1 LGFSHPLSSSFS
13 VTFIYQYQTKVLI
26 IVKQFILALCGL
38 PASGKSTLA
47 DAIKAALDDD
57 VVIVRTDEWRD
68 DAYYTDWKPEK
79 EKPVRQ
85 KALARV
91 RKLVADGVSVIHDD
105 TNYYTSMRHE
115 LFKIA
120 LEKKCGFAIIHV
132 ATPIIAALEWNKKR
146 ENSRV
151 PDSVIHDIFERF
163 DNPGRT
169 YLWDTED
176 LEVSLEIQDI
186 DDILPEILDIL
197 ENLEPPKAPKP
208 RQVTETEFARI
219 DAATRLT
226 VSEFLQEYPAYR
238 GNKEVSI
245 IRRGFLKKAS
255 EQNIPLKDAHDL
267 LWIEL
272 SSLL

>member
-1 LGFSHPLSSSFS
+1 MN
-13 VTFIYQYQTKVLI
+13 
-26 IVKQFILALCGL
+26 QFILALCGL

-47 DAIKAALDDD
+47 DAIKAALDHE
-57 VVIVRTDEWRD
+57 VEIVRTDEWRD

-79 EKPVRQ
+79 ERPVRQ

-91 RKLVADGVSVIHDD
+91 RELVAGGASVIHDD

-120 LEKKCGFAIIHV
+120 IEYSCGFAIVHV
-132 ATPIIAALEWNKKR
+132 ATPITVALEWNKAR
-146 ENSRV
+146 ENSMV

-163 DNPGRT
+163 DTPGST

-176 LEVSLEIQDI
+176 IEVSLEIQNI
-186 DDILPEILDIL
+186 DDILPEILKIL
-197 ENLEPPKAPKP
+197 ENIKPVKTPEP
-208 RQVTETEFARI
+208 RQVTETEFTRL
-219 DAATRLT
+219 DTATRLT
-226 VSEFLQEYPAYR
+226 VSLFLQEYPEYR

-255 EQNIPLKDAHDL
+255 ERNIPPKDVHDL

-272 SSLL
+272 SHLL

>member
-1 LGFSHPLSSSFS
+1 MN
-13 VTFIYQYQTKVLI
+13 
-26 IVKQFILALCGL
+26 QFILALCGL

-47 DAIKAALDDD
+47 DAIKAAIDYE

-85 KALARV
+85 KALAKV
-91 RKLVADGVSVIHDD
+91 RKFVADGASVIHDD

-120 LEKKCGFAIIHV
+120 LENRCGFAIVHV
-132 ATPIIAALEWNKKR
+132 ATPITTALEWNKAR

-151 PDSVIHDIFERF
+151 PESVIHDIFERF
-163 DNPGRT
+163 DTPGSS

-176 LEVSLEIQDI
+176 LEVSLEMQNI
-186 DDILPEILDIL
+186 DDILPEILEIL
-197 ENLEPPKAPKP
+197 ENLEPVRAPEP
-208 RQVTETEFARI
+208 RQVTETEFTRL
-219 DAATRLT
+219 DTATRLT
-226 VSEFLQEYPAYR
+226 VSLFLQEYPEYR
-238 GNKEVSI
+238 GNKEVST

-255 EQNIPLKDAHDL
+255 ERNIPLKEVHDL
-267 LWIEL
+267 LWAEL
-272 SSLL
+272 SCLL